1 MSQDRQ
7 NERMKDH
14 ADNPNIGN
22 TSLSR
27 PAYDD
32 TLSFGTSPLE
42 LCFQPFLRIWPSN
55 DVVFTTSY
63 AHVAIAATAT
73 ESSIT
78 THIGSSN
85 LLIGSRVWA
94 QLHGDAA
101 KQVQT
106 FLHYLLIAQGMSL
119 GILKGRQQQLDS
131 LQPLAV
137 KLSVEAAALA
147 LHGRLTKHTANVQQA
162 IMIYQLALRQL
173 RTQLSHMN
181 INLISSPI
189 LNVSILTVV
198 MNMTLFEMLLHMDE
212 AQRTFLEEPRWQTIP
227 WSDNPNQRSF
237 ANRYIDIVCCIP
249 GILED
254 EKQRVKIRREH
265 PGDDTTWSCNLRQ
278 SLRHRVIMLYHKLL
292 NIRWEWELQH
302 PICCF
307 EISQECRTRGRRAL
321 SVNEA
326 TGQPIFNSV
335 LYFTDFRR
343 AVETNFYH
351 SCLLILHD
359 VARGLGIMDE
369 LKDNQA
375 SHSCFSHKT
384 NSPLTFPHDIES
396 DHNAVRDICR
406 TVEFLLQSMHGPAGV
421 YVLMFPLRVAQIYHD
436 FRLPSRDY
444 RKNKVNDTNAETSV
458 PNVYRRGSDAHTVK
472 SQSDV
477 YLDKGSRGHNGSP
490 SNLRH
495 IDDAAGPHTYN
506 SDKKQT
512 TVVSEGSIVAKPE
525 QQAVIS
531 EWIQRIMRHINDV
544 HGFSVSKSYVS
555 KNGS

>member
-1 MSQDRQ
+1 
-7 NERMKDH
+7 
-14 ADNPNIGN
+14 
-22 TSLSR
+22 
-27 PAYDD
+27 
-32 TLSFGTSPLE
+32 
-42 LCFQPFLRIWPSN
+42 
-55 DVVFTTSY
+55 
-63 AHVAIAATAT
+63 
-73 ESSIT
+73 
-78 THIGSSN
+78 
-85 LLIGSRVWA
+85 
-94 QLHGDAA
+94 
-101 KQVQT
+101 
-106 FLHYLLIAQGMSL
+106 
-119 GILKGRQQQLDS
+119 
-131 LQPLAV
+131 
-137 KLSVEAAALA
+137 
-147 LHGRLTKHTANVQQA
+147 
-162 IMIYQLALRQL
+162 
-173 RTQLSHMN
+173 
-181 INLISSPI
+181 
-189 LNVSILTVV
+189 
-198 MNMTLFEMLLHMDE
+198 MNMTLFEWITNSTSSAWKEHVRGLAGWVERCGPE
-212 AQRTFLEEPRWQTIP
+212 AFRQEDMR
-227 WSDNPNQRSF
+227 F
-237 ANRYIDIVCCIP
+237 AFERARAHIAS
-249 GILED
+249 ILED

-265 PGDDTTWSCNLRQ
+265 PGNDTTWSCNLRQ

-307 EISQECRTRGRRAL
+307 EISQESRTRGRRAL

-396 DHNAVRDICR
+396 DRNAVRDICR

-444 RKNKVNDTNAETSV
+444 RKNKVNDINAETSV
-458 PNVYRRGSDAHTVK
+458 PMPNVYRRGSDAHTVK